1 MVSTHCVLSVFPGT
15 TSASSPQNINRPV
28 LGIDLQVAIMATFA
42 KNCQSCG
49 LGPEIH
55 QIERYKGT
63 LVDVYIIRKLALTL
77 RRESFPRSS
86 SFSSPQC
93 PQVRD
98 ILLPQLQVLPLPQ
111 RKPITKRQWRSLKA
125 RMDQDFKRRR

>member
-1 MVSTHCVLSVFPGT
+1 M
-15 TSASSPQNINRPV
+15 NRPV
-28 LGIDLQVAIMATFA
+28 PGIDLHVAIMATFA
-42 KNCQSCG
+42 KNYQSCG

-55 QIERYKGT
+55 QIERYRGP
-63 LVDVYIIRKLALTL
+63 LVDIYIMRKLALTL

-86 SFSSPQC
+86 SFSSLQC

-98 ILLPQLQVLPLPQ
+98 ILLLQLQALPLPQ

-125 RMDQDFKRRR
+125 RMDQNFKRRRQTMKLRTSHQQALNWP